1 MNNFVEMT
9 NNELDNINGGAFEIY
24 VFGKVLT
31 GAAAFG
37 VVGVAAVG
45 LVGVGALAW
54 YVASKN

>member
-1 MNNFVEMT
+1 MNEFCVLER
-9 NNELDNINGGAFEIY
+9 NELEDINGGAFEILI
-24 VFGKVLT
+24 FGKVLT

-37 VVGVAAVG
+37 VAGVAVAG